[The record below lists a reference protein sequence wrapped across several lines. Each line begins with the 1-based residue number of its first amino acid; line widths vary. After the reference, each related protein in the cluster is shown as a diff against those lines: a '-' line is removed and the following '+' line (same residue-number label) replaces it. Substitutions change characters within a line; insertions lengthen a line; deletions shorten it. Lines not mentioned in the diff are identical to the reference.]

1 MSARPRRV
9 RINGEDFAIRYRK
22 FRPAEHA
29 IGQCQYKK
37 ALIEVSSEQTPFNT
51 RDILLHEIMH
61 ALLVKQG
68 HVGQCF
74 DNYSTEEKYVNA
86 LASGVVSVLQ
96 DNTELALWLIEPAGR
111 KTP

>member
-1 MSARPRRV
+1 MKPRRV
-9 RINGEDFAIRYRK
+9 RINGGDFTIKYRK
-22 FRPAEHA
+22 FSDKEGT
-29 IGQCQYKK
+29 IGHCFYQK

-61 ALLVKQG
+61 AILVRQG
-68 HVGQCF
+68 HVGKCF
-74 DNYSTEEKYVNA
+74 GNSTEEKFVNA